1 MGGFEKGSNTHSSL
15 LWEVQRLIDIACQ
28 NNELPKYLIM
38 ENVKNLVS
46 KRFKPLF
53 DVWVDYLSKLGYKSF
68 IKY

>member
-1 MGGFEKGSNTHSSL
+1 MGGFEKGSNNHSSL
-15 LWEVQRLIDIACQ
+15 LWEVQRLIEVAHQ

-53 DVWVDYLSKLGYKSF
+53 DE
-68 IKY
+68 